1 MDEYLYEISG
11 IENYDSDLSDEEN
24 MIIAAYRKVRTNNK
38 KKNQKENLYHE
49 GLHNDFYGETGEDSF
64 KGRVCYG

>member
-24 MIIAAYRKVRTNNK
+24 MFIAAYRKVRTNNK
-38 KKNQKENLYHE
+38 KKNQKENIEDEKRSDY
-49 GLHNDFYGETGEDSF
+49 DFYG
-64 KGRVCYG
+64 